1 MSSFSPSQEKTDDRD
16 RPLRED
22 VRLLG
27 SLLGDTIKR
36 FEGNE
41 LFDIV
46 EQFRQLSK
54 SIHSAPTPELKKD
67 LSDLVESL
75 DAEKAGKVIKAFLT
89 YFDLINI
96 AEQNHRVRRRTQ
108 REHEANDR
116 PEPDSLR
123 SVFHRMESASD
134 EKDAKAKLK
143 EVISQLD
150 VQVVFTAHPTEITRR
165 TVLVKQL
172 DLARI
177 LKRRDHPPLSRR
189 ESKAIADEL
198 LKLIES
204 LWLTDHVIYFK
215 PQVMDEVRYGLY
227 HFENVV
233 IRAILDVH
241 HDLVT
246 ELDNLSGE
254 SKWNAADRHRFVTFG
269 SWIGGDRDG
278 NPFVTPDVTVKTLNY
293 QRSLVLKHYMK
304 EMEGLFNDLSH
315 SHNWLTMSA
324 EFYKSLAEDRLLFPE
339 LDERYRDRYRLEEVR
354 QKLLFM
360 QEKLRRALD
369 SQSKSGAYESHLEF
383 RRDLEIVFNAL
394 ESQGCV
400 SSLTSLK
407 KMIYATD
414 IFGFHLAKLD
424 IRQHSERH
432 LDALDEITKALKLVE
447 GGYRKLSEAQKVEF
461 LAREIEN
468 PRPVIPA
475 HPRFS
480 EPTNQTIEVFRTMA
494 ELQDK
499 FGIMAI
505 DTYIVSMT
513 QNKSDLLA
521 VLLFAKEAGIYSPEK
536 SDRTISVVPL
546 FETIQDLQNAPNLFQ
561 SLLKVDAYKHYLL
574 QRGNLQE
581 VMIGYSDSGK
591 NGGIVAANWE
601 LYKAQRALVE
611 LANEE
616 GIQLRLFH
624 GRGGTIGRGGGP
636 THRAILAQP
645 VGTVDNRIKLTEQGE
660 VIAAKYAMN
669 DIAVRNFDRL
679 AAAVIEA
686 SLACPGKTYEA
697 VFKER
702 APMLEALSLKSF
714 DVYRSLVHGSKDFIE
729 FFYQTTPLPEIGEL
743 RMGSRPARR
752 KSGSQSID
760 DLRAIPWVFAWT
772 QSRFMLPGWYGF
784 GSAFKEVTDGDPKA
798 LETMRTM
805 FADWPFFKGLVKKIE
820 TALAVADL
828 EIARYYADNLVETE
842 ELKKQY
848 FSRIEEEFEWTKRA
862 VLSISQQ
869 SELLDTTLYLRK
881 SIELRNP
888 YVDPLSYLQVHF
900 LKKVRAAGTEQR
912 QVDGQDTSNDR
923 QQLLDYVLMSING
936 VALGLQSTG

>member
-1 MSSFSPSQEKTDDRD
+1 MSSMSSKSPSEVKTDDRD

-27 SLLGDTIKR
+27 SLLGDTIRR
-36 FEGNE
+36 FEGDR
-41 LFDIV
+41 LFDVV
-46 EQFRQLSK
+46 ERFRLLSK
-54 SIHSAPTPELKKD
+54 SIHSNPTPALKKEMA
-67 LSDLVESL
+67 DLVDSL
-75 DAEKAGKVIKAFLT
+75 DVETAGKIIKAFLT

-108 REHEANDR
+108 REHETNDR
-116 PEPDSLR
+116 PEPDSLT
-123 SVFHRMESASD
+123 SVFHRLESD
-134 EKDAKAKLK
+134 ETSKARL
-143 EVISQLD
+143 ENVISALD

-165 TVLVKQL
+165 TVLIKQL
-172 DLARI
+172 ELARI

-189 ESKAIADEL
+189 ETKAVSDDL
-198 LKLIES
+198 LKVIES
-204 LWLTDHVIYFK
+204 LWMTDHVIYFK

-233 IRAILDVH
+233 IRAILEVH
-241 HDLVT
+241 HDLVS
-246 ELDNLSGE
+246 ELDRLKGETAWSPTLS
-254 SKWNAADRHRFVTFG
+254 RRFITFG

-278 NPFVTPDVTVKTLNY
+278 NPFVTPDVTVKTMHY

-304 EMEGLFNDLSH
+304 EMETLFNDLSH
-315 SHNWLTMSA
+315 SHNWMTMSE
-324 EFYKSLAEDRLLFPE
+324 EFYTSLANDRLLFPE

-360 QEKLRRALD
+360 QEKLRRAL
-369 SQSKSGAYESHLEF
+369 SGENEPGAYLHHLEF
-383 RRDLEIVFNAL
+383 RKELEILYTAL
-394 ESQGCV
+394 ESQKCI
-400 SSLTSLK
+400 SSLTSLR
-407 KMIYATD
+407 KMIYAVD

-424 IRQHSERH
+424 VRQHSERH
-432 LDALDEITKALKLVE
+432 LEALDEISKELKLIE
-447 GGYRKLSEAQKVEF
+447 GGYRKLSEDEKVAF
-461 LAREIEN
+461 LNTEIQN
-468 PRPVIPA
+468 LRPLIPA
-475 HPRFS
+475 HLNFS
-480 EPTNQTIEVFRTMA
+480 EPTNQTIEVFRTMVA
-494 ELQDK
+494 LQDK
-499 FGIMAI
+499 FGIPAM

-521 VLLFAKEAGIYSPEK
+521 ILLFAKEAGLYCQGKCE
-536 SDRTISVVPL
+536 RTVSVVPL
-546 FETIQDLQNAPNLFQ
+546 FETIEDLQNAPKLIQ
-561 SLLKVDAYKHYLL
+561 SLLQVDAYKAYIEH
-574 QRGNLQE
+574 RSNVQE
-581 VMIGYSDSGK
+581 IMIGYSDSGK

-611 LANEE
+611 FARREN
-616 GIQLRLFH
+616 IQLRLFH

-645 VGTVDNRIKLTEQGE
+645 EGTVEKRIKLTEQGE

-686 SLACPGKTYEA
+686 SLGNFDEKSELVY
-697 VFKER
+697 KER
-702 APMLEALSLKSF
+702 MPLLESLSSKSF
-714 DVYRSLVHGSKDFIE
+714 KVYRDLVYGSKDFID
-729 FFYQTTPLPEIGEL
+729 FFNQTTPLPEIGEL

-784 GSAFKEVTDGDPKA
+784 GSAFHQVTQGDPQA
-798 LETMRTM
+798 LETMRQM
-805 FADWPFFKGLVKKIE
+805 YDDWPFFAGLIKKIE

-828 EIARYYADNLVETE
+828 DIARYYADNLVRSQP
-842 ELKKQY
+842 LKNK
-848 FSRIEEEFEWTKRA
+848 FLSRIEEEFNWTRLG
-862 VLSISQQ
+862 VLSISRQE
-869 SELLDTTLYLRK
+869 ELLDNTAYLRK

-900 LKKVRAAGTEQR
+900 LKKVRDIRDIGDKDDAAQR
-912 QVDGQDTSNDR
+912 QV
-923 QQLLDYVLMSING
+923 LLDYVLMSING

>member
-1 MSSFSPSQEKTDDRD
+1 MSSSSVSKAITDDRD

-27 SLLGDTIKR
+27 SLLGDTIRR
-36 FEGNE
+36 FEGDA
-41 LFDIV
+41 LFDVV
-46 EQFRQLSK
+46 ERFRLLSK
-54 SIHSAPTPELKKD
+54 SIHNTPTAELKKE

-75 DAEKAGKVIKAFLT
+75 DAETAGKVIKAFLT

-108 REHEANDR
+108 REHETNDR
-116 PEPDSLR
+116 PEPDSLT
-123 SVFHRMESASD
+123 SVFDRMENNQDGKSRLH
-134 EKDAKAKLK
+134 K
-143 EVISQLD
+143 VISQLD

-165 TVLVKQL
+165 TVLIKQL
-172 DLARI
+172 ELARL

-189 ESKAIADEL
+189 ETKAVTDDL
-198 LKLIES
+198 LKVIES
-204 LWLTDHVIYFK
+204 LWMTDHVIYFK

-241 HDLVT
+241 HDLVS
-246 ELDNLSGE
+246 ELDKLSGE
-254 SKWNAADRHRFVTFG
+254 SKWNHIQPRRFITFG

-278 NPFVTPDVTVKTLNY
+278 NPFVTPEVTVNTLNY

-304 EMEGLFNDLSH
+304 EMEILFNDLSH
-315 SHNWLTMSA
+315 SHNWLKMSE
-324 EFYKSLAEDRLLFPE
+324 EFYSSLEQDRILFPE

-360 QEKLRRALD
+360 QEKLRRALNSPD
-369 SQSKSGAYESHLEF
+369 QPGSYQHHLEF
-383 RRDLEIVFNAL
+383 RRELEMIYSEL
-394 ESQGCV
+394 ESHGCIA
-400 SSLTSLK
+400 SLTSLR
-407 KMIYATD
+407 KMLYAVD

-424 IRQHSERH
+424 VRQHSERH
-432 LDALDEITKALKLVE
+432 LDALDEITKTLKLIE
-447 GGYRKLSEAQKVEF
+447 GGYRALGEDEKVSF
-461 LAREIEN
+461 LAKEIEN
-468 PRPVIPA
+468 PRPLIPA
-475 HPRFS
+475 HPQFS
-480 EPTNQTIEVFRTMA
+480 EPTNQTIEVFRTMVS
-494 ELQDK
+494 LQDK
-499 FGIMAI
+499 FGIPAI

-513 QNKSDLLA
+513 QSKSDLLA
-521 VLLFAKEAGIYSPEK
+521 ILLFAKEAGLYSTQK
-536 SDRTISVVPL
+536 SIRTISVVPL
-546 FETIQDLQNAPNLFQ
+546 FETIEDLQNAPKLFEA
-561 SLLKVDAYKHYLL
+561 LLQVGAYKNYIKH
-574 QRGNLQE
+574 RANLQE

-591 NGGIVAANWE
+591 NGGITAANWE
-601 LYKAQRALVE
+601 LYKAQRALVQFGRK
-611 LANEE
+611 E

-645 VGTVDNRIKLTEQGE
+645 EGTVDHRIKITEQGE

-686 SLACPGKTYEA
+686 SLGSFDEKSELVY
-697 VFKER
+697 KER
-702 APMLEALSLKSF
+702 TPLLESLSAKSF
-714 DVYRSLVHGSKDFIE
+714 TVYRDLVYGSKNFIE
-729 FFYQTTPLPEIGEL
+729 FFNQTTPLPEIGEL

-784 GSAFKEVTDGDPKA
+784 GSAFQQVTQGDSTA
-798 LETMRTM
+798 LQTMRAM
-805 FADWPFFKGLVKKIE
+805 YSDWPFFNGLVKKIE

-828 EIARYYADNLVETE
+828 EIARYYSDNLVQSKK
-842 ELKKQY
+842 LKDEY
-848 FSRIEEEFEWTKRA
+848 FSRIEEEFQWTRDA
-862 VLSISQQ
+862 ILSISQQ
-869 SELLDTTLYLRK
+869 SELLDNTLYLRK

-888 YVDPLSYLQVHF
+888 YVDPVSYLQVQF
-900 LKKVRAAGTEQR
+900 LKKVRGISAEGDASAR
-912 QVDGQDTSNDR
+912 QE
-923 QQLLDYVLMSING
+923 LLDYVLMSING
-936 VALGLQSTG
+936 VASGLQSTG

>member
-1 MSSFSPSQEKTDDRD
+1 MSSSSPSKEKTDDRD

-54 SIHSAPTPELKKD
+54 AIHNTPTAELRKE

-75 DAEKAGKVIKAFLT
+75 DVEKAGKVIKAFLT

-96 AEQNHRVRRRTQ
+96 AEQNHRVRRRTE
-108 REHEANDR
+108 RELEANDR
-116 PEPDSLR
+116 PEPDSLTN
-123 SVFHRMESASD
+123 VFHRMENDRQSR
-134 EKDAKAKLK
+134 AKLK
-143 EVISQLD
+143 DAISQLD
-150 VQVVFTAHPTEITRR
+150 IQVVFTAHPTEITRR
-165 TVLVKQL
+165 TVLIKQL

-189 ESKAIADEL
+189 ESKAISDEL

-241 HDLVT
+241 HDLVN
-246 ELDNLSGE
+246 ELDKLNGE
-254 SKWNAADRHRFVTFG
+254 TKWNAMESRRFVTFG

-278 NPFVTPDVTVKTLNY
+278 NPFVTPDVTVKTLHY
-293 QRSLVLKHYMK
+293 QRSLVLKHHMK

-315 SHNWLTMSA
+315 SHNWLDMTD
-324 EFYKSLAEDRLLFPE
+324 EFYKSLEKDRLLFPE
-339 LDERYRDRYRLEEVR
+339 LDEKYRDRYRLEEIR

-360 QEKLRRALD
+360 QEKLRRALN
-369 SQSKSGAYESHLEF
+369 SEEQPGAYADSLEF
-383 RRDLEIVFNAL
+383 RHDLEIVYNAL
-394 ESQGCV
+394 EKQGCIA
-400 SSLTSLK
+400 SLTSLK
-407 KMIYATD
+407 KMLYAND

-432 LDALDEITKALKLVE
+432 LEALDEISKNLKLIE
-447 GGYRKLSEAQKVEF
+447 GGYRQLSEADKTAF

-468 PRPVIPA
+468 PRPLIPA
-475 HPRFS
+475 QPKFS
-480 EPTNQTIEVFRTMA
+480 ESTNQTIEVFRTMA
-494 ELQDK
+494 ALQDK
-499 FGIMAI
+499 FGIKAI

-521 VLLFAKEAGIYSPEK
+521 VLLFAKEAGIYSPGK

-546 FETIQDLQNAPNLFQ
+546 FETIEDLQNAPKLFQ
-561 SLLKVDAYKHYLL
+561 ALLQIDAYKNYIV

-611 LANEE
+611 LARKE

-645 VGTVDNRIKLTEQGE
+645 VGTVENRIKITEQGE

-686 SLACPGKTYEA
+686 SIASPSEEYEA
-697 VFKER
+697 VIKQR
-702 APMLEALSLKSF
+702 APILEALSSKSF
-714 DVYRSLVHGSKDFIE
+714 TVYRNLVQGSKDFID
-729 FFYQTTPLPEIGEL
+729 FFNQTTPLPEIGEL

-784 GSAFKEVTDGDPKA
+784 GSAFKEVTGGDSAA
-798 LETMRTM
+798 LETMREM
-805 FADWPFFKGLVKKIE
+805 YSDWPFFTGLVKKIE

-828 EIARYYADNLVETE
+828 EIARYYADNLVQSAK
-842 ELKKQY
+842 LKDEY
-848 FSRIEEEFEWTKRA
+848 FKRIEEEFSWTRQA

-869 SELLDTTLYLRK
+869 VELLDKTLYLRK

-900 LKKVRAAGTEQR
+900 LKKARAFGTEQE
-912 QVDGQDTSNDR
+912 QAADGQEANADR
-923 QQLLDYVLMSING
+923 QKLLDYVLMSING

>member
-1 MSSFSPSQEKTDDRD
+1 MSSSSVSKERTDDRD

-27 SLLGDTIKR
+27 SLLGDTIRR
-36 FEGNE
+36 FEGDK
-41 LFDIV
+41 LFDVV
-46 EQFRQLSK
+46 ERFRLLSK
-54 SIHSAPTPELKKD
+54 SIHNNPTPEIQKEL
-67 LSDLVESL
+67 LELVESL
-75 DAEKAGKVIKAFLT
+75 DVETSGKVIKAFLT

-108 REHEANDR
+108 REHETNDR
-116 PEPDSLR
+116 PEPDSLT
-123 SVFHRMESASD
+123 SVFHRMENSKD
-134 EKDAKAKLK
+134 GKEKLQKA
-143 EVISQLD
+143 ISQLD

-165 TVLVKQL
+165 TVLIKQL
-172 DLARI
+172 ELARL

-189 ESKAIADEL
+189 ETKAVTDDL
-198 LKLIES
+198 LKVIES
-204 LWLTDHVIYFK
+204 LWMTDHVIYFK

-241 HDLVT
+241 HDLVL
-246 ELDNLSGE
+246 ELDKLSGE
-254 SKWNAADRHRFVTFG
+254 QKWNPLESRRFITFG

-278 NPFVTPDVTVKTLNY
+278 NPFVTPEVTVKTLNY

-304 EMEGLFNDLSH
+304 EMETLFNDLSH
-315 SHNWLTMSA
+315 SQNWLKMD
-324 EFYKSLAEDRLLFPE
+324 EGFYASLEQDRVLFPE

-360 QEKLRRALD
+360 QEKLRRALNSSD
-369 SQSKSGAYESHLEF
+369 EPGAYQHYLEF
-383 RRDLEIVFNAL
+383 RNELNMIYGAL
-394 ESQGCV
+394 ESNGCIA
-400 SSLTSLK
+400 SLTSLK
-407 KMIYATD
+407 KMLYAVD

-424 IRQHSERH
+424 VRQHSERH
-432 LDALDEITKALKLVE
+432 LDALDEISKSLKLID
-447 GGYRKLSEAQKVEF
+447 GGYRALDEDEKVSF

-468 PRPVIPA
+468 PRPLIPA
-475 HPRFS
+475 HPQFS
-480 EPTNQTIEVFRTMA
+480 ESTNQTIEVFRTMTA
-494 ELQDK
+494 LQDK
-499 FGIMAI
+499 FGIPAI

-513 QNKSDLLA
+513 QSKSDLLA
-521 VLLFAKEAGIYSPEK
+521 ILLFAKEAGLYSLEK

-546 FETIQDLQNAPNLFQ
+546 FETIEDLQNAPKLFEA
-561 SLLKVDAYKHYLL
+561 LLKVDAYKNYLKS
-574 QRGNLQE
+574 RSNLQE

-591 NGGIVAANWE
+591 NGGITAANWE
-601 LYKAQRALVE
+601 LYKAQRALVQFGRK
-611 LANEE
+611 E

-645 VGTVDNRIKLTEQGE
+645 EGTVDHRIKITEQGE

-686 SLACPGKTYEA
+686 SLGSFDEKSELMY
-697 VFKER
+697 KER
-702 APMLEALSLKSF
+702 MPLLESLSAKSF
-714 DVYRSLVHGSKDFIE
+714 TAYRELVHGSRDFIE
-729 FFYQTTPLPEIGEL
+729 FFHQTTPLPEIGEL

-784 GSAFKEVTDGDPKA
+784 GSAFHQVTEKDPAA
-798 LETMRTM
+798 LETMRAM
-805 FADWPFFKGLVKKIE
+805 YSDWPFFTGLVKKIE

-828 EIARYYADNLVETE
+828 EIARYYADNLVESKK
-842 ELKKQY
+842 LKDEY
-848 FSRIEEEFEWTKRA
+848 FSRIEEEFSWTRDA
-862 VLSISQQ
+862 ILSISRQ
-869 SELLDTTLYLRK
+869 SELLDNTLYLRK

-888 YVDPLSYLQVHF
+888 YVDPVSYLQVQF
-900 LKKVRAAGTEQR
+900 LKKVRRIDAKSDA
-912 QVDGQDTSNDR
+912 SDR
-923 QQLLDYVLMSING
+923 QALLDYVLMSITG
-936 VALGLQSTG
+936 VASGLQSTG

>member
-1 MSSFSPSQEKTDDRD
+1 MSSSSASKVKTDDRD

-27 SLLGDTIKR
+27 SLLGDTIRR
-36 FEGNE
+36 FEGDK
-41 LFDIV
+41 LFDVV
-46 EQFRQLSK
+46 ERFRQLSK
-54 SIHSAPTPELKKD
+54 SVHSEPTPELKKE
-67 LSDLVESL
+67 LFDLVESL
-75 DAEKAGKVIKAFLT
+75 DAETAGKVIKAFLT

-108 REHEANDR
+108 REHESNDK
-116 PEPDSLR
+116 PEPDSLTA
-123 SVFHRMESASD
+123 VFHRMENSNEGK
-134 EKDAKAKLK
+134 EKLQS
-143 EVISQLD
+143 VISQLD

-165 TVLVKQL
+165 TVLIKQL
-172 DLARI
+172 ELARL

-189 ESKAIADEL
+189 EAKAVSDDL
-198 LKLIES
+198 LKVIES

-241 HDLVT
+241 HDLVA
-246 ELDNLSGE
+246 EMDKLDGQT
-254 SKWNAADRHRFVTFG
+254 KWCSLQSRRFITFG

-278 NPFVTPDVTVKTLNY
+278 NPFVTPEVTVKTMNY
-293 QRSLVLKHYMK
+293 QRSLVLKHYLK
-304 EMEGLFNDLSH
+304 EMEILFNDLSH
-315 SHNWLTMSA
+315 SHNWLTLSD
-324 EFYKSLAEDRLLFPE
+324 EFYASIEQDRLLFPE

-360 QEKLRRALD
+360 QEKLRRALTYETE
-369 SQSKSGAYESHLEF
+369 SGAYQHHLEF
-383 RRDLEIVFNAL
+383 RHDLEIIYSSL
-394 ESQGCV
+394 EGLGCEA
-400 SSLTSLK
+400 SLTSLR
-407 KMIYATD
+407 KMLYAID

-432 LDALDEITKALKLVE
+432 LDALDEISRSLKLIE
-447 GGYRKLSEAQKVEF
+447 GGYRSLSEDEKVSF
-461 LAREIEN
+461 LNSEIEN
-468 PRPVIPA
+468 LRPLIPA
-475 HPRFS
+475 HPQFS
-480 EPTNQTIEVFRTMA
+480 EPTNQTIEVFRTMVA
-494 ELQDK
+494 LQDK
-499 FGIMAI
+499 FGIPAI

-513 QNKSDLLA
+513 QSKSDLLA
-521 VLLFAKEAGIYSPEK
+521 ILLFAKEAGLYAAPN

-546 FETIQDLQNAPNLFQ
+546 FETIEDLQNAPKLFQ
-561 SLLKVDAYKHYLL
+561 SLLQVSSYKKYIEH
-574 QRGNLQE
+574 RNNVQE

-601 LYKAQRALVE
+601 LYKAQRQLVE
-611 LANEE
+611 FASKE

-645 VGTVDNRIKLTEQGE
+645 EGTVDHRIKLTEQGE

-686 SLACPGKTYEA
+686 SLASPDVQSELLYKQR
-697 VFKER
+697 V
-702 APMLEALSLKSF
+702 PLLESLSQKSF
-714 DVYRSLVHGSKDFIE
+714 TVYRDLVYGSKDFIE
-729 FFYQTTPLPEIGEL
+729 FFNQTTPLPEIGEL

-772 QSRFMLPGWYGF
+772 QSRYMLPGWYGF
-784 GSAFKEVTDGDPKA
+784 GSAFQQVTQGDPAA

-805 FADWPFFKGLVKKIE
+805 YCDWPFFTGLVKKIE

-828 EIARYYADNLVETE
+828 QIARYYADNLVQSQD
-842 ELKKQY
+842 LKNEY
-848 FSRIEEEFEWTKRA
+848 FSRIEQEFKWTREA
-862 VLSISQQ
+862 ILSISKQ
-869 SELLDTTLYLRK
+869 SELLDNTLYLRK

-888 YVDPLSYLQVHF
+888 YVDPLSYLQVQF
-900 LKKVRAAGTEQR
+900 LKKVRGTGEQCDALER
-912 QVDGQDTSNDR
+912 QS
-923 QQLLDYVLMSING
+923 LLDYVLMSING
-936 VALGLQSTG
+936 VASGLQSTG

>member
-1 MSSFSPSQEKTDDRD
+1 MSSSSVSKERTDDRD

-27 SLLGDTIKR
+27 SLLGDTIRR
-36 FEGNE
+36 FEGDK
-41 LFDIV
+41 LFDVV
-46 EQFRQLSK
+46 ERFRLLSK
-54 SIHSAPTPELKKD
+54 SIHNNPTPEIQKEL
-67 LSDLVESL
+67 LELVESL
-75 DAEKAGKVIKAFLT
+75 DVETSGKVIKAFLT

-116 PEPDSLR
+116 PEPDSLT
-123 SVFHRMESASD
+123 SVFHRMENSKD
-134 EKDAKAKLK
+134 GKEKLQKA
-143 EVISQLD
+143 ISQLD

-165 TVLVKQL
+165 TVLIKQL
-172 DLARI
+172 ELARL

-189 ESKAIADEL
+189 ETKAVTDDL
-198 LKLIES
+198 LKVIES
-204 LWLTDHVIYFK
+204 LWMTDHVIYFK

-241 HDLVT
+241 HDLVL
-246 ELDNLSGE
+246 ELDKLSGE
-254 SKWNAADRHRFVTFG
+254 QKWNPLESRRFITFG

-278 NPFVTPDVTVKTLNY
+278 NPFVTPEVTVKTLNY

-304 EMEGLFNDLSH
+304 EMETLFNDLSH
-315 SHNWLTMSA
+315 SQNWLKMDE
-324 EFYKSLAEDRLLFPE
+324 EFYASLEQDRVLFPE

-360 QEKLRRALD
+360 QEKLRRALN
-369 SQSKSGAYESHLEF
+369 SSGEPGAYQHHLEF
-383 RRDLEIVFNAL
+383 RNELNMIYGAL
-394 ESQGCV
+394 ESNGCIA
-400 SSLTSLK
+400 SLTSLK
-407 KMIYATD
+407 KMLYAVD

-424 IRQHSERH
+424 VRQHSERH
-432 LDALDEITKALKLVE
+432 LDALDEISKALKLIE
-447 GGYRKLSEAQKVEF
+447 GGYRGLSEDEKVSF

-468 PRPVIPA
+468 PRPLIPA
-475 HPRFS
+475 HPQFS
-480 EPTNQTIEVFRTMA
+480 ESTNQTIEVFRTMTA
-494 ELQDK
+494 LQDK
-499 FGIMAI
+499 FGIPAI

-513 QNKSDLLA
+513 QSKSDLLA
-521 VLLFAKEAGIYSPEK
+521 ILLFAKEAGLYGLEK

-546 FETIQDLQNAPNLFQ
+546 FETIEDLQNAPKLFEG
-561 SLLKVDAYKHYLL
+561 LLQVGAYKNYLKS
-574 QRGNLQE
+574 RSNLQE

-591 NGGIVAANWE
+591 NGGITAANWE
-601 LYKAQRALVE
+601 LYKAQRALVQFGRK
-611 LANEE
+611 E

-645 VGTVDNRIKLTEQGE
+645 EGTVDHRIKITEQGE

-686 SLACPGKTYEA
+686 SLGSFDEESESIYE
-697 VFKER
+697 ER
-702 APMLEALSLKSF
+702 MPLLESLSAKSF
-714 DVYRSLVHGSKDFIE
+714 TAYRELVHGSKDFIE
-729 FFYQTTPLPEIGEL
+729 FFHQTTPLPEIGEL

-784 GSAFKEVTDGDPKA
+784 GSAFHQVTEKDPAA
-798 LETMRTM
+798 LETMRAM
-805 FADWPFFKGLVKKIE
+805 YSDWPFFTGLVKKIE

-828 EIARYYADNLVETE
+828 EIARYYADNLVESKK
-842 ELKKQY
+842 LKDEY
-848 FSRIEEEFEWTKRA
+848 FSRIEEEFSWTRDA
-862 VLSISQQ
+862 ILSISRQ
-869 SELLDTTLYLRK
+869 SELLDNTLYLRK

-888 YVDPLSYLQVHF
+888 YVDPVSYLQVQF
-900 LKKVRAAGTEQR
+900 LKKVRGIDAKSD
-912 QVDGQDTSNDR
+912 VSDR
-923 QQLLDYVLMSING
+923 QALLDYVLMSITG
-936 VALGLQSTG
+936 VASGLQSTG

>member
-1 MSSFSPSQEKTDDRD
+1 MSSSSASKEKTDDRD

-27 SLLGDTIKR
+27 SLLGDTIRR
-36 FEGNE
+36 FEGDA
-41 LFDIV
+41 LFDVV
-46 EQFRQLSK
+46 ERFRLLSK
-54 SIHSAPTPELKKD
+54 SIHNNPNDGELKTQ
-67 LSDLVESL
+67 LADLVESL
-75 DAEKAGKVIKAFLT
+75 DAQTAGKVIKAFLT

-108 REHEANDR
+108 REHETNDR
-116 PEPDSLR
+116 PEPDSLT
-123 SVFHRMESASD
+123 SVFH
-134 EKDAKAKLK
+134 KLENSQDGK
-143 EVISQLD
+143 ERLKNVISQLD

-165 TVLVKQL
+165 TVLIKQL
-172 DLARI
+172 ELARL

-189 ESKAIADEL
+189 ETKAVTDDL
-198 LKLIES
+198 LKVIES
-204 LWLTDHVIYFK
+204 LWMTDHVIYFK

-246 ELDNLSGE
+246 ELGKLNGANDWDPVGS
-254 SKWNAADRHRFVTFG
+254 RRFITFG

-304 EMEGLFNDLSH
+304 EMETLFNDLSH
-315 SHNWLTMSA
+315 SHHWLKMSD
-324 EFYKSLAEDRLLFPE
+324 EFYASLERDRLAFPE

-360 QEKLRRALD
+360 QEKLRRALNAPD
-369 SQSKSGAYESHLEF
+369 EAQAYQNHLEF
-383 RRDLEIVFNAL
+383 RKELEMIYKAL
-394 ESQGCV
+394 ESDGCIA
-400 SSLTSLK
+400 SLTSLR
-407 KMIYATD
+407 KMLYAVD

-424 IRQHSERH
+424 VRQHSERH
-432 LDALDEITKALKLVE
+432 LDAIDEMSKALKLIE
-447 GGYRKLSEAQKVEF
+447 GGYRSLKEDEKVAF
-461 LAREIEN
+461 LDKEIEN
-468 PRPVIPA
+468 PRPLIPA
-475 HPRFS
+475 HPQFS
-480 EPTNQTIEVFRTMA
+480 ADTNQTIEVFRTMTA
-494 ELQDK
+494 LQEK
-499 FGIMAI
+499 FGIPAI

-513 QNKSDLLA
+513 QSKSDLLA
-521 VLLFAKEAGIYSPEK
+521 ILLFAKEAGLYSTGK
-536 SDRTISVVPL
+536 SERTISVVPL
-546 FETIQDLQNAPNLFQ
+546 FETIEDLQNAPRLFE
-561 SLLKVDAYKHYLL
+561 SLLQVGAYKNYIKH
-574 QRGNLQE
+574 RGNIQE

-591 NGGIVAANWE
+591 NGGITAANWE
-601 LYKAQRALVE
+601 LYKAQRALVKFGRK
-611 LANEE
+611 E

-645 VGTVDNRIKLTEQGE
+645 EGTVDHRIKITEQGE

-686 SLACPGKTYEA
+686 SLGSFDEQSELAY
-697 VFKER
+697 KER
-702 APMLEALSLKSF
+702 MPLLESLSARSF
-714 DVYRSLVHGSKDFIE
+714 AVYRKLVYGSKNFIE
-729 FFYQTTPLPEIGEL
+729 FFNQTTPLPEIGEL

-784 GSAFKEVTDGDPKA
+784 GSAFQQVTEGDPSA

-805 FADWPFFKGLVKKIE
+805 YSDWPFFEGLVKKIE
-820 TALAVADL
+820 TALSVADL
-828 EIARYYADNLVETE
+828 DIARYYADNLVQSK
-842 ELKKQY
+842 ELRDEF
-848 FSRIEEEFEWTKRA
+848 FSRIEEEFQWTRDA
-862 VLSISQQ
+862 ILSISQQ
-869 SELLDTTLYLRK
+869 SELLDNTQYLRK

-888 YVDPLSYLQVHF
+888 YVDPVSYLQVQF
-900 LKKVRAAGTEQR
+900 LKKVRGIDAQSEISER
-912 QVDGQDTSNDR
+912 QL
-923 QQLLDYVLMSING
+923 LLDYVLMSING
-936 VALGLQSTG
+936 VASGLQSTG

>member
-1 MSSFSPSQEKTDDRD
+1 MSSSSASKAKTDDRD

-27 SLLGDTIKR
+27 SLLGDTIRR
-36 FEGNE
+36 FEGDE

-46 EQFRQLSK
+46 ERFRLLSK
-54 SIHSAPTPELKKD
+54 SIHTEPTEELKKE
-67 LSDLVESL
+67 LSTLVEGL
-75 DAEKAGKVIKAFLT
+75 DAETAGKVIKAFLT

-108 REHEANDR
+108 REDESGDK
-116 PEPDSLR
+116 PEPDSLTA
-123 SVFHRMESASD
+123 VFHRMANS
-134 EKDAKAKLK
+134 KDGKDKLQRA
-143 EVISQLD
+143 ISKLD

-165 TVLVKQL
+165 TVLIKQL
-172 DLARI
+172 ELARL

-189 ESKAIADEL
+189 EVKAVTDDL
-198 LKLIES
+198 LKVIES

-241 HDLVT
+241 HDLINEVQK
-246 ELDNLSGE
+246 LSGE
-254 SKWNAADRHRFVTFG
+254 TKWSAQQSHRFITFG

-278 NPFVTPDVTVKTLNY
+278 NPFVTPEVTTKTMHY

-304 EMEGLFNDLSH
+304 EMETLFNDLSH
-315 SHNWLTMSA
+315 SHNWLNLSDQ
-324 EFYKSLAEDRLLFPE
+324 FYASLAQDRLLFPE

-360 QEKLRRALD
+360 QEKLRRALN
-369 SQSKSGAYESHLEF
+369 SESEPGAYQHHLEF
-383 RRDLEIVFNAL
+383 RRDLEIIYNDLDA
-394 ESQGCV
+394 QGCIA
-400 SSLTSLK
+400 SLTSLK
-407 KMIYATD
+407 KMLYAID

-424 IRQHSERH
+424 LRQHSERH
-432 LDALDEITKALKLVE
+432 LEALDEVSKSLKLID
-447 GGYRKLSEAQKVEF
+447 GGYGNLSEDEKVSF
-461 LAREIEN
+461 LNNEIEN
-468 PRPVIPA
+468 PRPLIPA
-475 HPRFS
+475 HPKFS
-480 EPTNQTIEVFRTMA
+480 EPTNQTIEVFRTMV
-494 ELQDK
+494 ELQEK
-499 FGIMAI
+499 FGIAAI

-513 QNKSDLLA
+513 RSKSDLLA
-521 VLLFAKEAGIYSPEK
+521 ILLFAKEAGLYSVEK
-536 SDRTISVVPL
+536 NDRTISVVPL
-546 FETIQDLQNAPNLFQ
+546 FETIEDLQNAPKLFQ
-561 SLLKVDAYKHYLL
+561 SLLQVDSYKNYIKH
-574 QRGNLQE
+574 RNNVQE

-611 LANEE
+611 FARTE

-645 VGTVDNRIKLTEQGE
+645 EGTVDHRIKITEQGE

-686 SLACPGKTYEA
+686 SLASPDQKSELVY
-697 VFKER
+697 KER
-702 APMLEALSLKSF
+702 VPLLESLSAHSF
-714 DVYRSLVHGSKDFIE
+714 QVYRDLVYGSKEFIE
-729 FFYQTTPLPEIGEL
+729 FFNQTTPLPEIGEL

-784 GSAFKEVTDGDPKA
+784 GSAFHAVTQSDPAA
-798 LETMRTM
+798 LETMRAM
-805 FADWPFFKGLVKKIE
+805 YFDWPFFAGLVKKIE

-828 EIARYYADNLVETE
+828 DIARYYADNLVQSEQ
-842 ELKKQY
+842 LKDDY
-848 FSRIEEEFEWTKRA
+848 FKRIEQEFEWTRDA
-862 VLSISQQ
+862 ILSISKQ
-869 SELLDTTLYLRK
+869 SELLDNTLYLRK

-888 YVDPLSYLQVHF
+888 YVDPLSYLQVQF
-900 LKKVRAAGTEQR
+900 LKKVRAIGEKADAAER
-912 QVDGQDTSNDR
+912 QS
-923 QQLLDYVLMSING
+923 LLDYVLMSING
-936 VALGLQSTG
+936 VASGLQSTG

>member
-1 MSSFSPSQEKTDDRD
+1 MSSASPTIESTEDRD

-27 SLLGDTIKR
+27 SLLGDTIRR

-46 EQFRQLSK
+46 ERFRRLSK
-54 SIHSAPTPELKKD
+54 SIHNAPTAELKKE

-75 DAEKAGKVIKAFLT
+75 DAETAGKVIKAFLT

-108 REHEANDR
+108 REHEANER
-116 PEPDSLR
+116 PEPDSLTA
-123 SVFHRMESASD
+123 VFHRL
-134 EKDAKAKLK
+134 EKTEDGSSKLQK
-143 EVISQLD
+143 VIEQLD

-165 TVLVKQL
+165 TVLIKQL
-172 DLARI
+172 DLARL

-189 ESKAIADEL
+189 ETKAVANDL
-198 LKLIES
+198 LKVIES

-241 HDLVT
+241 QDLLN
-246 ELDNLSGE
+246 ELDRLTGA
-254 SKWNAADRHRFVTFG
+254 SKWDMLQSRRFITFG

-278 NPFVTPDVTVKTLNY
+278 NPFVTPDVTVKTMNY

-304 EMEGLFNDLSH
+304 EMETLFNDLSH
-315 SHNWLTMSA
+315 SQNWLTMSDD
-324 EFYKSLAEDRLLFPE
+324 FYKSLAKDRAQFPE
-339 LDERYRDRYRLEEVR
+339 LDERYRDRYRLEEAR

-360 QEKLRRALD
+360 QERLRRALNAQD
-369 SQSKSGAYESHLEF
+369 ESGAYQHHLEF
-383 RRDLEIVFNAL
+383 RRDLELIYNGL
-394 ESQGCV
+394 ESKGCTISL
-400 SSLTSLK
+400 SSLR
-407 KMIYATD
+407 KMLHATD

-424 IRQHSERH
+424 LRQHSERH
-432 LDALDEITKALKLVE
+432 REALDEITLSLKLIE
-447 GGYRKLSEAQKVEF
+447 GGFKNLSEDEKVAF
-461 LAREIEN
+461 LDREIEN
-468 PRPVIPA
+468 LRPLIPA
-475 HPRFS
+475 HLNFS
-480 EPTNQTIEVFRTMA
+480 DATNETIEVFRVMA
-494 ELQDK
+494 SLQEK
-499 FGIMAI
+499 FGIAAI

-513 QNKSDLLA
+513 QNKSDLLTI
-521 VLLFAKEAGIYSPEK
+521 LLFAKEAGLYSATDNK
-536 SDRTISVVPL
+536 HTMSVVPL
-546 FETIQDLQNAPNLFQ
+546 FETIEDLRNAPKLFQ
-561 SLLKVDAYKHYLL
+561 ALLKVSSYKRYIKH
-574 QRGNLQE
+574 RNNMQE
-581 VMIGYSDSGK
+581 IMIGYSDSGK

-601 LYKAQRALVE
+601 LHKAQRALVE
-611 LANEE
+611 FSKQQ
-616 GIQLRLFH
+616 GVQLRLFH
-624 GRGGTIGRGGGP
+624 GRGGSIGRGGGP

-645 VGTVDNRIKLTEQGE
+645 EGTVDHRIKITEQGE
-660 VIAAKYAMN
+660 VIAAKYALN

-686 SLACPGKTYEA
+686 SLAHPDEKS
-697 VFKER
+697 ER
-702 APMLEALSLKSF
+702 LFHERTPLLEALSVTSF
-714 DVYRSLVHGSKDFIE
+714 KAYRDLVHNSKNFVE
-729 FFYQTTPLPEIGEL
+729 FFNQTTPLPEIGEL

-752 KSGSQSID
+752 KSGSASID

-784 GSAFKEVTDGDPKA
+784 GTAFQDLVKNDKNA

-805 FADWPFFKGLVKKIE
+805 FGDWPFFTGLIKKIE

-828 EIARYYADNLVETE
+828 EIAAYYAENLVQSD
-842 ELKKQY
+842 ELKDEF
-848 FSRIEEEFEWTKRA
+848 FSRIEEEFKWTREA

-900 LKKVRAAGTEQR
+900 LKKVRNFEKADAPER
-912 QVDGQDTSNDR
+912 QK
-923 QQLLDYVLMSING
+923 LLDYVLMSING
-936 VALGLQSTG
+936 VASGLQSTG

>member
-1 MSSFSPSQEKTDDRD
+1 MSSSSASKAKTDDRD

-27 SLLGDTIKR
+27 SLLGDTIRR
-36 FEGNE
+36 FEGDQ

-46 EQFRQLSK
+46 ERFRLLSK
-54 SIHSAPTPELKKD
+54 AIHSQPTDELKKE
-67 LSDLVESL
+67 LAELVESL
-75 DAEKAGKVIKAFLT
+75 DAENAGKVIKAFLT
-89 YFDLINI
+89 YFDLINF

-108 REHEANDR
+108 REHETNDR
-116 PEPDSLR
+116 PEPDSLTA
-123 SVFHRMESASD
+123 VFHRMENSEAG
-134 EKDAKAKLK
+134 KDKLQRA
-143 EVISQLD
+143 ISQLD

-165 TVLVKQL
+165 TVLMKQL
-172 DLARI
+172 DLARL

-189 ESKAIADEL
+189 ETKAVTDDL
-198 LKLIES
+198 LKVIES
-204 LWLTDHVIYFK
+204 LWMTDHVIYFK

-241 HDLVT
+241 HDLAG
-246 ELDNLSGE
+246 ELDKLAGE
-254 SKWNAADRHRFVTFG
+254 TKSNGLKSRRFVTFG

-278 NPFVTPDVTVKTLNY
+278 NPFVTPEVTVKTLNY

-304 EMEGLFNDLSH
+304 EMESLFNDLSH
-315 SHNWLTMSA
+315 SHNWLTLSD
-324 EFYKSLAEDRLLFPE
+324 EFHASLAEDRLLFPE

-360 QEKLRRALD
+360 QEKLRRALHAENEA
-369 SQSKSGAYESHLEF
+369 GAYQNHLEF
-383 RRDLEIVFNAL
+383 RQELEMIYNSL

-400 SSLTSLK
+400 ASLTSLR
-407 KMIYATD
+407 KMLYAID

-432 LDALDEITKALKLVE
+432 LDALDEISISLKLIE
-447 GGYRKLSEAQKVEF
+447 GGYRHLSEEDKVSF
-461 LAREIEN
+461 LNREIESL
-468 PRPVIPA
+468 RPLIPT
-475 HPRFS
+475 HPKFS

-494 ELQDK
+494 ALQDK
-499 FGIMAI
+499 FGIAAI

-513 QNKSDLLA
+513 QCKSDLLA
-521 VLLFAKEAGIYSPEK
+521 ILLFAKEAELYSSQK
-536 SDRTISVVPL
+536 SDRTVSVVPL
-546 FETIQDLQNAPNLFQ
+546 FETIEDLQNAPKLFQ
-561 SLLKVDAYKHYLL
+561 SLLEVKAYKNYITH
-574 QRGNLQE
+574 RGNMQE

-611 LANEE
+611 FARHQ

-645 VGTVDNRIKLTEQGE
+645 VGTVDHRIKITEQGE

-679 AAAVIEA
+679 AAAVLEA
-686 SLACPGKTYEA
+686 SLASPDEA
-697 VFKER
+697 SETVFQER
-702 APMLEALSLKSF
+702 VPLLEALSAKSF
-714 DVYRSLVHGSKDFIE
+714 TVYRDLVYGSKEFIE
-729 FFYQTTPLPEIGEL
+729 FFNQTTPLPEIGEL

-784 GSAFKEVTDGDPKA
+784 GSAFQEVLKTDPAA
-798 LETMRTM
+798 LETMRAM
-805 FADWPFFKGLVKKIE
+805 YFDWPFFTGLVKKIE
-820 TALAVADL
+820 TALSVADL
-828 EIARYYADNLVETE
+828 EIARYYADNLVQSKR
-842 ELKKQY
+842 LKEDY
-848 FSRIEEEFEWTKRA
+848 FQRIENEFNWTKEA
-862 VLSISQQ
+862 ILTISQQ
-869 SELLDTTLYLRK
+869 SELLDKTLYLRK

-888 YVDPLSYLQVHF
+888 YVDPLSYLQVQF
-900 LKKVRAAGTEQR
+900 LKKVRSADAHANTA
-912 QVDGQDTSNDR
+912 DR
-923 QQLLDYVLMSING
+923 QALLDYVLMSING
-936 VALGLQSTG
+936 VASGLQSTG

>member
-1 MSSFSPSQEKTDDRD
+1 MSSSSPSKEKTDDRD

-27 SLLGDTIKR
+27 SLLGDIIKR
-36 FEGNE
+36 FEGEE
-41 LFDIV
+41 LFDTV
-46 EQFRQLSK
+46 ERFRQLSK
-54 SIHSAPTPELKKD
+54 SIHSNPTSELKKE

-75 DAEKAGKVIKAFLT
+75 DVEKAGKVIKAFLT

-116 PEPDSLR
+116 PEPDSLT
-123 SVFHRMESASD
+123 SVFHRLEDDQQSR
-134 EKDAKAKLK
+134 AKLK
-143 EVISQLD
+143 DTISHLD

-165 TVLVKQL
+165 TVLIKQL

-189 ESKAIADEL
+189 ESKTISEEL

-233 IRAILDVH
+233 IRAILEVH
-241 HDLVT
+241 HDLVN
-246 ELDNLSGE
+246 ELDKLTGQT
-254 SKWNAADRHRFVTFG
+254 KWNATDSRRFMTFG

-278 NPFVTPDVTVKTLNY
+278 NPFVTPEVTVKTLNY

-304 EMEGLFNDLSH
+304 DMEGLFNDLSH
-315 SHNWLTMSA
+315 SHNWLNLGE
-324 EFYKSLAEDRLLFPE
+324 EFYKSLADDRVIFPE
-339 LDERYRDRYRLEEVR
+339 LDEKYRDRYRLEEIR

-360 QEKLRRALD
+360 QEKLRRAL
-369 SQSKSGAYESHLEF
+369 QSEDQPGAYQNHLEF
-383 RRDLEIVFNAL
+383 RRDLEIVYNAL
-394 ESQGCV
+394 EAQGCIA
-400 SSLTSLK
+400 SLTSLR
-407 KMIYATD
+407 KMLYAND

-432 LDALDEITKALKLVE
+432 LEALDEISKELRLID
-447 GGYRKLSEAQKVEF
+447 GGYRQLSEDDKVAF

-468 PRPVIPA
+468 PRPLIPA
-475 HPRFS
+475 QPNFT
-480 EPTNQTIEVFRTMA
+480 EPTNQTIEVFRTMTA
-494 ELQDK
+494 LQEK
-499 FGIMAI
+499 FGIKAI

-521 VLLFAKEAGIYSPEK
+521 VLLFAKEAGIYK
-536 SDRTISVVPL
+536 IGNSDRTISVVPL
-546 FETIQDLQNAPNLFQ
+546 FETIEDLQNAPKLFQ
-561 SLLKVDAYKHYLL
+561 ALLKIDAYKNYIV

-601 LYKAQRALVE
+601 LYKAQRELVE
-611 LANEE
+611 LSHNE

-645 VGTVDNRIKLTEQGE
+645 VGTVDNRIKITEQGE

-686 SLACPGKTYEA
+686 SLTSPGEEYEA
-697 VFKER
+697 VFKKR
-702 APMLEALSLKSF
+702 APLLEDLSSKSF
-714 DVYRSLVHGSKDFIE
+714 NEYRNLVHGSKDFIE
-729 FFYQTTPLPEIGEL
+729 FFNQTTPLPEIGEL

-784 GSAFKEVTDGDPKA
+784 GSAFKEVTAKDA
-798 LETMRTM
+798 AAIETMRAM
-805 FADWPFFKGLVKKIE
+805 YSDWPFFSGLVKKIE

-828 EIARYYADNLVETE
+828 EIARYYADNLVQSQK
-842 ELKKQY
+842 LKQEY
-848 FSRIEEEFEWTKRA
+848 FKRIEEEFNWTRQA

-869 SELLDTTLYLRK
+869 AELLDTTLYLRK

-900 LKKVRAAGTEQR
+900 LKKARAVASGQEKAQ
-912 QVDGQDTSNDR
+912 DGQESSADR